1 MDGNNILIGYGF
13 YFYIAKKMI
22 YIKLLLLVNRR

>member
-13 YFYIAKKMI
+13 YFYIAKKKDL
-22 YIKLLLLVNRR
+22 YKVTFTS